1 MDNKCKCGKKRL
13 GGVPQTCK
21 TCGLPLPPL
30 SRRDIQ
36 RMRQYMAEA
45 IKSAD
50 DKTKKM
56 DAFKDL
62 IDEIGFEALEGAV
75 KEYRRHLD
83 SLKV

>member
-13 GGVPQTCK
+13 GGIPQMCK

-36 RMRQYMAEA
+36 RMRQYMEESMKAV
-45 IKSAD
+45 D
-50 DKTKKM
+50 DKTRKF

-62 IDEIGFEALEGAV
+62 IDEVGFEILEEAV

-83 SLKV
+83 SMKG